1 MHHLQ
6 ELNRKRFLNFQ
17 LLTPDE
23 VIPPLQRTIVITKNS
38 YKNLHNSNNFTP
50 LITERPKR
58 RNKTRALSSSLS
70 RNSGNSVS
78 HRKTTFAK
86 AVVKNS

>member
-38 YKNLHNSNNFTP
+38 YRNMQTSSNFTP
-50 LITERPKR
+50 LITERPKKR
-58 RNKTRALSSSLS
+58 TKTRALSSSLS
-70 RNSGNSVS
+70 RNSGSR
-78 HRKTTFAK
+78 HKTTFAK
-86 AVVKNS
+86 PVMKNS